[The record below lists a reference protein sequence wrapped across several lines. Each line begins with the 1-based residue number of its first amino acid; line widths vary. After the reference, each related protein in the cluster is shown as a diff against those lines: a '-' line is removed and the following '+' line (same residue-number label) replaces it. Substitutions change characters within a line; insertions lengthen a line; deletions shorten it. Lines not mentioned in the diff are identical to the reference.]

1 MSPTTVSVAYEKI
14 QQAERLLQQYSI
26 DTWLLLTREGSDPSV
41 PLLIGVRSV
50 HTAALFIRS
59 DGKHIAITSQSDKGN
74 YESTGLFNQVIV
86 YEASLDPVFLKVYQD
101 LEIQSLS
108 LNISEGDH
116 LADGLTMGLYTWLVE
131 CLGEEEL
138 SRVEVSSE
146 PLLKTLRSQKTPA
159 EIQKVQRAIDETI
172 SIYQA
177 VFRKINCGMTELEI
191 GGLFVEEMQT
201 RDFANGLGHAFDPP
215 LVCIVRCGLA
225 HRKPSH
231 HKTEPGDLV
240 IIDFSLRVD
249 GYVSDIARTLYFL
262 KPGET
267 QAPADIEQAFQ
278 TAKAAIDA
286 SIDALQIGVTGWEVD
301 AAGRRVIEAGGYPTI
316 RHSVG
321 HQVGRATHDGGTIL
335 GPRKT
340 PPRKEVEGVIAAGEI
355 YAIEPTVIQDDG
367 LPCMLVEENVLVT
380 KRGPVVLSERQL
392 ELILIGPGGALSE
405 R

>member
-1 MSPTTVSVAYEKI
+1 MSQAIASVAFEKI
-14 QQAERLLQQYSI
+14 QQAEHLLKQHTI
-26 DTWLLLTREGSDPSV
+26 DTWLILTREGSDPSV

-59 DGKHIAITSQSDKGN
+59 DGKHIALTSISDKGN
-74 YESTGLFNQVIV
+74 YESTGLFDQVIA

-101 LEIQSLS
+101 LNVQSLA
-108 LNISEGDH
+108 LNISESDH
-116 LADGLTMGLYTWLVE
+116 LADGLTMGLYTWLLD
-131 CLGEEEL
+131 CLGEQEVN
-138 SRVEVSSE
+138 RVEVSSE

-159 EIQKVQRAIDETI
+159 EIAKVQRAVDETI
-172 SIYQA
+172 SIYKA
-177 VFRKINCGMTELEI
+177 VVSNIRCGMTELEI
-191 GGLFVEEMQT
+191 GGLFVEEMQN
-201 RDFANGLGHAFDPP
+201 RGVANGLGHAFDPP

-231 HKTEPGDLV
+231 HKTEPGDIV

-249 GYVSDIARTLYFL
+249 DYVSDIARTLYLL

-267 QAPADIEQAFQ
+267 QAPEDIEHAFQ

-286 SIDALQIGVTGWEVD
+286 SIDALQIGTAGWEVD

-335 GPRKT
+335 GPRRT
-340 PPRKEVEGVIAAGEI
+340 PPRKEVEGLIAAGEI

-367 LPCMLVEENVLVT
+367 RPCMLVEENVVVT
-380 KRGPVVLSERQL
+380 EQGPVVLSERQL
-392 ELILIGPGGALSE
+392 ELILIDSGGAPHG

>member
-1 MSPTTVSVAYEKI
+1 MSSITTSVAHEKI
-14 QQAERLLQQYSI
+14 QQAELLMQQHAL
-26 DTWLLLTREGSDPSV
+26 DTWLILTREGSDPSV

-59 DGKHIAITSQSDKGN
+59 DGKHIALTSKSDKGN
-74 YESTGLFNQVIV
+74 YEATGLFDQVIV
-86 YEASLDPVFLKVYQD
+86 YESSLDPVFLKVYKD
-101 LEIQSLS
+101 LKVQSLA

-116 LADGLTMGLYTWLVE
+116 LADGLTMGLYMWLLE
-131 CLGEEEL
+131 CLGEKEL

-146 PLLKTLRSQKTPA
+146 PMLKTLRSQKTPA
-159 EIQKVQRAIDETI
+159 EIDKVQRAIDETI
-172 SIYQA
+172 SIYET
-177 VFRKINCGMTELEI
+177 VFTKISCGMTELEI
-191 GGLFVEEMQT
+191 GGLFVEEMQN
-201 RDFANGLGHAFDPP
+201 RGLANGLGHAFDPP

-225 HRKPSH
+225 HRKPSYH
-231 HKTEPGDLV
+231 ETEPGDIV

-249 GYVSDIARTLYFL
+249 DYVSDIARTLYFL

-267 QAPADIEQAFQ
+267 QAPEDIEHAFQ

-286 SIDALQIGVTGWEVD
+286 SIDALQIGTAGWEVD
-301 AAGRRVIEAGGYPTI
+301 AVGRRVIENGGYPTI

-335 GPRKT
+335 GPRRT

-367 LPCMLVEENVLVT
+367 LPCMLVEENVVVT
-380 KRGPVVLSERQL
+380 EQGPRVLSERQL
-392 ELILIGPGGALSE
+392 ELILIGSGGALGE